1 VSRTSLIMTVV
12 ALLSASG
19 GYFLARA
26 LTTSEGAEANSAS
39 SSAAIAA
46 QIPSGDDLLGKKR
59 PDFTLQDLAGAPI
72 SASDFDG
79 QVWLVN
85 FWATWCKPCVDEM
98 PMLSRLQRDLTGQGV
113 QIVGIALDDEERA
126 RRFARDLSI
135 TYPILVGQADV
146 VLTGRRYGN
155 STGLLPFSVLVDAAG
170 MVRWTH
176 LGVLNHEELLR
187 QIQSLK

>member
-1 VSRTSLIMTVV
+1 MSRAFLIMTVV
-12 ALLSASG
+12 ALLAASG

-26 LTTSEGAEANSAS
+26 LTTHEGTVANSAS
-39 SSAAIAA
+39 SSAIAA
-46 QIPSGDDLLGKKR
+46 QTPSGDDLLGKKR
-59 PDFTLQDLAGAPI
+59 PDFTLRNLAGAPV

-79 QVWLVN
+79 QVWLAN

-98 PMLSRLQRDLTGQGV
+98 PMLSRLQRDLAGQGV
-113 QIVGIALDDEERA
+113 KIVGIALDDEERA
-126 RRFARDLSI
+126 RRFARDMSI
-135 TYPILVGQADV
+135 AYPILVGQADV

-155 STGLLPFSVLVDAAG
+155 STGLLPFSVLVGADG

-176 LGVLNHEELLR
+176 LGALNHEELLR